1 MCSESVATYLFVHL
15 PFTTLGNNIDT
26 FLKHMKGGLDDPK
39 VADIIWTPT
48 LNEFYFFFPGS
59 FFIVLA
65 FTFHFTTLCR
75 IFFFHDNYQ
84 TTEFDDILIH
94 CRV

>member
-1 MCSESVATYLFVHL
+1 MCSESVSICAHL
-15 PFTTLGNNIDT
+15 PFNILGNNIDT
-26 FLKHMKGGLDDPK
+26 FLKQMKGVLDDPK

-48 LNEFYFFFPGS
+48 LNEFYFFFP
-59 FFIVLA
+59 FIVLA